1 MKADPIFSNPK
12 LASIYDYFDGE
23 RTDLENYLRLIDEL
37 KPNNIVDLGCGTG
50 VLGIELAKR
59 GYKVTGIDP
68 AEASIDVAKA
78 KNESERVG
86 WKAGSAQDLEPNSTD
101 LVVMTANV
109 AQAIYDD
116 NEWNNSLESIASAL
130 VDGGHLIFESR
141 KPKSKAWLGWNKEK
155 SFTSINVPGQGLVD
169 GWVDLLDVQ
178 LPLVTFRWSYL
189 FHEDGKLL
197 TSDSTLIF
205 RDIDKLK
212 EDLEKHGF
220 KIEEVGEAPD
230 RYDQEY
236 VITAS
241 INKK

>member
-1 MKADPIFSNPK
+1 M
-12 LASIYDYFDGE
+12 
-23 RTDLENYLRLIDEL
+23 
-37 KPNNIVDLGCGTG
+37 
-50 VLGIELAKR
+50 
-59 GYKVTGIDP
+59 
-68 AEASIDVAKA
+68 
-78 KNESERVG
+78 
-86 WKAGSAQDLEPNSTD
+86 
-101 LVVMTANV
+101 
-109 AQAIYDD
+109 
-116 NEWNNSLESIASAL
+116 
-130 VDGGHLIFESR
+130 
-141 KPKSKAWLGWNKEK
+141 
-155 SFTSINVPGQGLVD
+155 
-169 GWVDLLDVQ
+169 DVQ

-230 RYDQEY
+230 RYNQEY